1 MLGRRAKRG
10 RAVKKRWI
18 FTGVAGLLA
27 ALFLGGVAAV
37 GASTGWF
44 GIEELASR
52 EEDSQWPYR
61 YQTSWDPTDRGMEGL
76 RTQEILAM
84 LGQTVQ
90 LLQALL
96 DKDES
101 IYIGDE
107 EIYRAAGR
115 GSREAGCPVGLN
127 PAFR

>member
-1 MLGRRAKRG
+1 MALILASNSPRRRE
-10 RAVKKRWI
+10 
-18 FTGVAGLLA
+18 LLA
-27 ALFLGGVAAV
+27 LITPDFTVRPSTVDESRITAPTEGEIVAPESKLAAAV
-37 GASTGWF
+37 A
-44 GIEELASR
+44 
-52 EEDSQWPYR
+52 
-61 YQTSWDPTDRGMEGL
+61 RGMEGL
-76 RTQEILAM
+76 RMEEVLAL

-115 GSREAGCPVGLN
+115 GSRKAGYPVGLN